1 MIKKVFSFK
10 IILLLA
16 LFTGIMSCDKDNSL
30 VNDQINDRNLSDDI
44 DLGEF
49 TADIADFTTDEP
61 GDLDPEGMFPTDRKR
76 CFTFAFPISMVFP
89 GGEIKEFSSREEMGT
104 ALREWRQANPGVHER
119 PEFQFPITVTLPDDS
134 TKVFESKEDLA
145 DFLKNCRGDRPNG
158 DKPNRCFKPVL
169 PFSIMFPDSTTQL
182 VNDKEELITAIQ
194 EWRQNNPGVPGR
206 PDFVFPIDVELRDG
220 TVVTI
225 NNKGELLE
233 ILKKCHKRP
242 KHKPHFGRCFN
253 LVYPVTILFPDGTSQ
268 EVNSKEEIRNILME
282 WKQNNPDSH
291 KRPHIA
297 IPFDVE
303 TKNGKVITINNKE
316 DLIKLMRKCK
326 GKRKGGKGKGGRG
339 HGNG

>member
-10 IILLLA
+10 VILLLA

-30 VNDQINDRNLSDDI
+30 TNDQIISEAIGFIEFTPDSI
-44 DLGEF
+44 IEF
-49 TADIADFTTDEP
+49 TADSGDFS
-61 GDLDPEGMFPTDRKR
+61 GLDPEDMFSIDSKN
-76 CFTFAFPISMVFP
+76 CFTLVFPISMVFP
-89 GGEIKEFSSREEMGT
+89 DGEIKEFNSREEMGT
-104 ALREWRQANPGVHER
+104 ALREWRQANPGVHDR

-134 TKVFESKEDLA
+134 TKIFESKEDFG
-145 DFLKNCRGDRPNG
+145 DFLKKCKG
-158 DKPNRCFKPVL
+158 DKYKHKRCFTFVF
-169 PFSIMFPDSTTQL
+169 PFSIMFPDSTTLL
-182 VNDKEELITAIQ
+182 VNDKEELLTAIQ

-206 PDFVFPIDVELRDG
+206 PEFVFPFDVELRDG

-225 NNKGELLE
+225 NNKGELFE

-242 KHKPHFGRCFN
+242 KHKPHFGRCFK
-253 LVYPVTILFPDGTSQ
+253 LIYPVTILFPDSTSQ
-268 EVNSKEEIRNILME
+268 EVNSKEEMRNVLME

-291 KRPHIA
+291 KRPHISM
-297 IPFDVE
+297 PFDVE